1 MSNNI
6 HPTAIIE
13 KGAQLGEGVAIGAY
27 SIVGPD
33 VVLGDNTIVE
43 SHVVINGHT
52 TLGKDNHIF
61 PYAAIGGAP
70 QSITYKG
77 EPTQVII
84 GDNNIFRE
92 NVTVNRGTSSD
103 EGITSIGNDNFF
115 MAYTHIAHDCRLES
129 NIVFANS
136 ASLAGHCRVG
146 NYVVLAGY
154 TLVHQFC
161 RVGDHCFTGVN
172 SVCIQ
177 DVPPFTL
184 VAGNRAITHGINV
197 RGLRRRG
204 FSSDDI
210 LELKRAYKIIY
221 RSGLTMTQALETIEA
236 KEWQSD
242 HVKSLVSFI
251 RGSKR
256 GVIR

>member
-1 MSNNI
+1 MSTEI

-13 KGAQLGEGVAIGAY
+13 PGAELGVHVSVGPYSIIGA
-27 SIVGPD
+27 D
-33 VVLGDNTIVE
+33 VKIGDGCKVE

-52 TLGKDNHIF
+52 TIGENNHFF
-61 PYAAIGGAP
+61 PFAAIGAAP
-70 QSITYKG
+70 QSIAYKG
-77 EPTQVII
+77 EPTEVRI

-92 NVTVNRGTSSD
+92 NVTVNRGTADDS
-103 EGITSIGNDNFF
+103 GYTSIANDNFI
-115 MAYTHIAHDCRLES
+115 MAYCHIAHDCHLGS
-129 NIVFANS
+129 NIVFANC
-136 ASLAGHCRVG
+136 ASLAGHCHVG
-146 NYVVLAGY
+146 DYVVLAGY
-154 TLVHQFC
+154 SLIHQFC

-204 FSSDDI
+204 FSSEDI
-210 LELKRAYKIIY
+210 TELKRAYKIIY
-221 RSGLTMTQALETIEA
+221 RSGLTMSKAIEEIESR
-236 KEWQSD
+236 EWQSD
-242 HVKSLVSFI
+242 HIKVLTNFI
-251 RGSKR
+251 QESKR

>member
-1 MSNNI
+1 MSTHI

-13 KGAQLGEGVAIGAY
+13 PGAQLGEGVSIGPY
-27 SIVGPD
+27 SIVGAN
-33 VVLGDNTIVE
+33 VVLGDNTKVE
-43 SHVVINGHT
+43 SHVVLNGHT
-52 TLGKDNHIF
+52 ELGRNNHIY

-70 QSITYKG
+70 QSIAYKG
-77 EPTQVII
+77 EPTRVVI

-92 NVTVNRGTSSD
+92 NVTVNRGTQAD
-103 EGITSIGNDNFF
+103 EGITSIGSDNFF

-210 LELKRAYKIIY
+210 LALKRAYKIIY
-221 RSGLTMTQALETIEA
+221 RSGLTMTQALAHIEEKA
-236 KEWQSD
+236 WESE
-242 HVKSLVSFI
+242 HVKFLVEFI
-251 RGSKR
+251 RASKR

>member
-1 MSNNI
+1 MSTTI
-6 HPTAIIE
+6 DPTAIVD
-13 KGAQLGEGVAIGAY
+13 KDAQLGSGVSVGPY
-27 SIVGPD
+27 SIIGPD
-33 VVLGDNTIVE
+33 AVIGDGTIIE

-52 TLGKDNHIF
+52 ELGKNNHVF
-61 PYAAIGGAP
+61 AFAAIGGQP
-70 QSITYKG
+70 QSIAYKG
-77 EPTQVII
+77 EPTKVVI

-92 NVTVNRGTSSD
+92 NVTVNRGTVDD
-103 EGITSIGNDNFF
+103 EGITSIGDDNFF

-146 NYVVLAGY
+146 NHVVLAGY

-204 FSSDDI
+204 FSSEDV

-221 RSGLTMTQALETIEA
+221 RAGLTMTQALEQIEA
-236 KEWQSD
+236 KEWQSE
-242 HVKSLVSFI
+242 HIQNMVGFI
-251 RGSKR
+251 KESKR

>member
-1 MSNNI
+1 M
-6 HPTAIIE
+6 
-13 KGAQLGEGVAIGAY
+13 V
-27 SIVGPD
+27 
-33 VVLGDNTIVE
+33 
-43 SHVVINGHT
+43 
-52 TLGKDNHIF
+52 
-61 PYAAIGGAP
+61 
-70 QSITYKG
+70 
-77 EPTQVII
+77 I

-92 NVTVNRGTSSD
+92 NVTVNRGTVDD
-103 EGITSIGNDNFF
+103 EGITSIGDDNFF

-146 NYVVLAGY
+146 NHVVLAGY

-204 FSSDDI
+204 FSSDDV

-221 RSGLTMTQALETIEA
+221 RSGLTMTQALEQIES
-236 KEWQSD
+236 KEWQSE
-242 HVKSLVSFI
+242 HIQNMVGFI
-251 RGSKR
+251 KESKR

>member
-1 MSNNI
+1 MTTNI
-6 HPTAIIE
+6 HETAIVDA
-13 KGAQLGEGVAIGAY
+13 KAQLGENVSIGAY
-27 SIVGPD
+27 SVVGAD
-33 VVLGDNTIVE
+33 VSLGDGTIVE
-43 SHVVINGHT
+43 SHVVLNGHT
-52 TLGKDNHIF
+52 ELGVNNHIF
-61 PYAAIGGAP
+61 PFAAIGGAP
-70 QSITYKG
+70 QSIAYKG
-77 EPTQVII
+77 EPTRVVI

-92 NVTVNRGTSSD
+92 NVTVNRGTMSD
-103 EGITSIGNDNFF
+103 QGITSIGNDNFL
-115 MAYTHIAHDCRLES
+115 MAYAHIAHDCTLES

-136 ASLAGHCRVG
+136 ASLAGHCKVG
-146 NYVVLAGY
+146 NHVVLAGY

-221 RSGLTMTQALETIEA
+221 RSGLTMTQALEKIEER
-236 KEWQSD
+236 EWQSTHIKVLTD
-242 HVKSLVSFI
+242 FI

>member
-1 MSNNI
+1 MSNDI

-13 KGAQLGEGVAIGAY
+13 KGAQLGEGVSVGAY

-52 TLGKDNHIF
+52 TLGENNHVF

-77 EPTQVII
+77 EPTQVVI

-92 NVTVNRGTSSD
+92 NVTVNRGTTSD

-136 ASLAGHCRVG
+136 ASLAGHCQVG

-210 LELKRAYKIIY
+210 LELKRAYKIVY
-221 RSGLTMTQALETIEA
+221 RSGLTMTQALETIEG
-236 KEWQSD
+236 KEWQSE